1 MHQKFIAFL
10 TTLLMNSCR
19 LILQCPCLF
28 VASVTNFLGFFSGEL
43 NFLLCLFVRLLM
55 LSAIAPFISGIKGKH
70 VLWGHVMPYC
80 PSPDKLQEKV
90 LKDWI
95 FDYTSCDQPLTDVY
109 LCGAWRGHVS
119 PRPSDLASQA
129 HLLVF
134 TTFGNVVATNR
145 QKEKHNTTSQMNL
158 PVLGRYHFHYVF
170 NAVVSFIVVVVFWW
184 NFTFQFQAWIQLS
197 KHWNWFFSRLV
208 YSS

>member
-1 MHQKFIAFL
+1 MLVHQKFIAFL
-10 TTLLMNSCR
+10 TTLLTNSCR
-19 LILQCPCLF
+19 LTLQCPCLF
-28 VASVTNFLGFFSGEL
+28 LASVINFLVVFFAGEL
-43 NFLLCLFVRLLM
+43 NLLLCLFVRLLL
-55 LSAIAPFISGIKGKH
+55 LSAIPPFISGIKGKH

-95 FDYTSCDQPLTDVY
+95 FDYTSCDHPLTDVY

-134 TTFGNVVATNR
+134 TTFDKVVATNR
-145 QKEKHNTTSQMNL
+145 QNEKHNKSNES
-158 PVLGRYHFHYVF
+158 
-170 NAVVSFIVVVVFWW
+170 AS
-184 NFTFQFQAWIQLS
+184 AW
-197 KHWNWFFSRLV
+197 
-208 YSS
+208 